1 LINRGRRRSSV
12 SAEKINISLLA
23 TSEVKC
29 FPKTNEEATR
39 IQYILSTVEHILFK
53 VLDKAQIIAIQNA
66 MFLVENAEGDVII
79 KQGDEG
85 DNFYII
91 DSGTVSA
98 FVQRTVSTNPPGELV
113 RQYGEGDSFGELAIL
128 YNAPRAATCVATSP
142 VVRLWALDRVSFKQI
157 LVKNSLAKQTE
168 YTGFLK
174 QVPIFAQLTECE
186 LLTVAD
192 ALEEKVFSENEIVCA
207 QGDVGDSFYVIV
219 EGIAVCAI
227 KDGSGNVNEVAR
239 LSRGS
244 YFGEVS
250 CYTCCKFLVP
260 VVSLSFRL
268 KRTSYTTYCL
278 VHLVLNQIAL
288 ITSKTRQAT
297 VTSLDH
303 LKCLTVDR
311 KTFQRVMGPL
321 TNFLMRNMEE
331 YIKIQAGNI

>member
-1 LINRGRRRSSV
+1 MFLNISIISGHVSQCCNDDESATTEQTGTSLGDLPTPTKSVPWGGSQQGRRGTYPLINRGRRRSSV
-12 SAEKINISLLA
+12 SAEKFNISLVA

-39 IQYILSTVEHILFK
+39 IQYILSKVEHILFK
-53 VLDKAQIIAIQNA
+53 VLDKSQLIAVQNA
-66 MFLVENAEGDVII
+66 MFLVEKAEGDVII

-113 RQYGEGDSFGELAIL
+113 RQYSEGDSFGELAIL
-128 YNAPRAATCVATSP
+128 YNAPRAATCVVTSS
-142 VVRLWALDRVSFKQI
+142 VVRLWALDRVSFKLI

-207 QGDVGDSFYVIV
+207 QGDAGDSFYVIV
-219 EGIAVCAI
+219 EGIAVCTI
-227 KDGSGNVNEVAR
+227 KDVSGNIKEVAR

-250 CYTCCKFLVP
+250 CST
-260 VVSLSFRL
+260 
-268 KRTSYTTYCL
+268 
-278 VHLVLNQIAL
+278 
-288 ITSKTRQAT
+288 
-297 VTSLDH
+297 
-303 LKCLTVDR
+303 
-311 KTFQRVMGPL
+311 
-321 TNFLMRNMEE
+321 
-331 YIKIQAGNI
+331 